1 MHQLIDKKNKI
12 VIYLIFLFILST
24 ISNKNINSP
33 KNFSIMINKI
43 NVEGLSNKNNLQIAS
58 NLKNLFYKNIFFI
71 NKKEINQ
78 IISDNNIIE
87 EYSIQKIYP
96 SKLNIDIKPTKFIA
110 KIYSNNELLVG
121 SNGKLITSKTHDKIL
136 PEINGKFNVKEFL
149 KFKKSIDQSKFNF
162 LELKS
167 IFFHPLNRWDI
178 LTVNDILIKLPKD
191 NLLKSL
197 KLAHK
202 IIDDNQFEDKKIID
216 LRLANY
222 IIIR

>member
-1 MHQLIDKKNKI
+1 MHQSIDKKNKI
-12 VIYLIFLFILST
+12 AIYLIFLFILST
-24 ISNKNINSP
+24 TSNKNMNKP
-33 KNFSIMINKI
+33 KLFSTMINKI
-43 NVEGLSNKNNLQIAS
+43 NVEGLSNKNNLQIVS
-58 NLKNLFYKNIFFI
+58 NLNNIFYKNIFFI
-71 NKKEINQ
+71 NKKSINQ
-78 IISDNNIIE
+78 IISNNNIIE

-121 SNGKLITSKTHDKIL
+121 SNGKLIRSETNDEIL

-162 LELKS
+162 IEFKS

-178 LTVNDILIKLPKD
+178 LTTNDILIKLPKD